1 MIMIDFGI
9 ICIGQEELSK
19 PSDINGITVEGYQ
32 RTVDSGPFYIE
43 TYDFHT
49 ADKLLGYWYN
59 IWLPESII
67 YKESFFDISYKDMPW
82 IEVVPKWSKYVEN
95 ILAFYINESPVN
107 KIAVL
112 LRIEDDSYDIVHPEC
127 SFVDFIQ
134 MLKEGRVR
142 WNELYYVHL

>member
-19 PSDINGITVEGYQ
+19 PSDINGITVEGYR
-32 RTVDSGPFYIE
+32 RTVDSDPFYIE
-43 TYDFHT
+43 TYNFHT

-67 YKESFFDISYKDMPW
+67 YKESFFDISHKDIPW
-82 IEVVPKWSKYVEN
+82 IEVVPKWSKHVEDL
-95 ILAFYINESPVN
+95 LAFYINESPVN

-112 LRIEDDSYDIVHPEC
+112 LRIEDDSHDIVHPEC
-127 SFVDFIQ
+127 SFDDFIQ
-134 MLKEGRVR
+134 MLKEGSVR
-142 WNELYYVHL
+142 WNELYYVYL